1 MELLLLTGFRRGY
14 CYECASSETEAQ
26 RIMLSIPGLHDRK
39 NFSMVASV
47 MVKES
52 GMSLVTEDIETRE
65 QLVPG

>member
-1 MELLLLTGFRRGY
+1 
-14 CYECASSETEAQ
+14 
-26 RIMLSIPGLHDRK
+26 MLSIPGLHDRK